1 MTRARAELKAA
12 QAERSM
18 ASCVEAVEA
27 AFSASA
33 RLHRSRNRLLKV
45 PDDTLGEL
53 LPGVIGRVLAH
64 QPAQQSPAQRD
75 REANRE
81 SKLVAEAAVI
91 HRRFVLVMF

>member
-1 MTRARAELKAA
+1 VWRRWRPLF
-12 QAERSM
+12 QHLP
-18 ASCVEAVEA
+18 
-27 AFSASA
+27 AFID
-33 RLHRSRNRLLKV
+33 LETRLLKV